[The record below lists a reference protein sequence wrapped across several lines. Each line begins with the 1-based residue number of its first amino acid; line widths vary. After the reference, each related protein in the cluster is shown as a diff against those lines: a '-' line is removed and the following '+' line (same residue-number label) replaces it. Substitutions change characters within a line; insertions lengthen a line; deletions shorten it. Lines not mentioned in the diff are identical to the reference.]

1 MSKKILFITTKVI
14 NDIDKDGIAKKI
26 YNQKMAWEKLG
37 FNVDFFYRTN
47 NGIQGNIDNKIVK
60 YKGFFLPRFFML
72 IWCFYILKKESYEIL
87 YLRNIH
93 TEMNVLG
100 LPVFF
105 LLIKKI
111 VKKIVIEIP
120 TFPYFDEV
128 KGFKNSIYLFLYKL
142 NIPILRKKIDLI
154 TFMGRNQSSI
164 WGVPA
169 LRIVNCVNIENIVYK
184 THNRNND
191 GVLKF
196 IGVAGLAYWHGY
208 DRLIHG
214 MSLYKKNKIEF
225 HIVGNNEPEYSKLK
239 NIAEKFDQVENVIF
253 HGELNTSQM
262 NKIFEKMDIAVDSL
276 GRHRSGLDYNCSI
289 KSKEYA
295 ARNIPFI
302 KSHDDDSFENV
313 DFVYNVPANDSPI
326 EIDEVIKWFS
336 KLSFADKDYI
346 RKYAAEN
353 FIWEQQFKLVL
364 NRLKG

>member
-47 NGIQGNIDNKIVK
+47 NGIQGNIDNNIVK

-87 YLRNIH
+87 YLRNVH

-100 LPVFF
+100 FPFF
-105 LLIKKI
+105 LLLIKKI
-111 VKKIVIEIP
+111 AKKIVLEIP

-128 KGFKNSIYLFLYKL
+128 KGVKDNLYLFLYKL

-154 TFMGRNQSSI
+154 TFMGRNQSLI
-164 WGVPA
+164 WGIPA
-169 LRIVNCVNIENIVYK
+169 LRIVNCVNVENIAYK
-184 THNRNND
+184 THNKNNND
-191 GVLKF
+191 VLRF

-208 DRLIHG
+208 DRLIRG
-214 MSLYKKNKIEF
+214 LEEYTNYSIEF
-225 HIVGNNEPEYSKLK
+225 HIVGKNEPELTRLK
-239 NIAEKFDQVENVIF
+239 KVASDSNVLDRVIF
-253 HGELNTSQM
+253 HGELSTAEI
-262 NKIFEKMDIAVDSL
+262 NKLFEKMDIGVDSL

-289 KSKEYA
+289 KSKEYT

-302 KSHDDDSFENV
+302 KSHDDDSFNNV
-313 DFVYNVPANDSPI
+313 DFVYTVSANESPI
-326 EIDEVIKWFS
+326 NISLVLDWFFKIDLDNEY
-336 KLSFADKDYI
+336 AI
-346 RKYAAEN
+346 REYAVEN
-353 FIWEQQFKLVL
+353 FVWEKQFEKIL
-364 NRLKG
+364 NSL